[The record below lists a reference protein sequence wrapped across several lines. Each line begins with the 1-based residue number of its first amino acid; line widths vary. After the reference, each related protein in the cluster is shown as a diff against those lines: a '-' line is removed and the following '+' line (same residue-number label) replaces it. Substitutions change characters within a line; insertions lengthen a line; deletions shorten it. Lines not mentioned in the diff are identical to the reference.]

1 MDRQTGIMEL
11 ILWLIAAYAMIC
23 VAVYFGNRLYMYFPD
38 PTRTAP
44 AEAGLNGIEEVEIMT
59 ADGVTL
65 VAWHVPAKGNK
76 PTILYFHGNGA
87 NAANRAS
94 KIETIRAS
102 GFGVLYLNNRGYGG
116 SSGRPTEENNVAD
129 AIAAYDYL
137 SQVGEPAD
145 KIVAYGESLG
155 SGQAVRL
162 AAKRPVAAVVLEAPL
177 TSTVDVART
186 GQAVRLAAKRP
197 VAAVVLEA
205 PLTST
210 VDVAR
215 TVYFWLPI
223 GLLLT
228 DKYNNERNIRSVT
241 APVLI
246 LHGEQDEVI
255 PVEMGCRIYRAAN
268 EPKRIELFPQGSHS
282 DLFDH
287 GAWNKAQTFLASP
300 SR

>member
-87 NAANRAS
+87 NAANRAP

-186 GQAVRLAAKRP
+186 
-197 VAAVVLEA
+197 
-205 PLTST
+205 
-210 VDVAR
+210 
-215 TVYFWLPI
+215 VYFWLPI

-228 DKYNNERNIRSVT
+228 DKYNNERNISSVT

-255 PVEMGCRIYRAAN
+255 PVEMGWRIYRAAN